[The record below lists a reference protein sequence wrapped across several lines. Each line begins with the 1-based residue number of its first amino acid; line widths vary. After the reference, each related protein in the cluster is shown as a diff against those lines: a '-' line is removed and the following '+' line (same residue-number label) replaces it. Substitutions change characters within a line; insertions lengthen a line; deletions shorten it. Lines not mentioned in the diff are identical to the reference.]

1 MSRLAA
7 RAGRHT
13 GVCRKAA
20 VPRRQRPPRRRGQPQ
35 PAELSESGG
44 HPAGARRNADDDQ
57 RGQPRLPGESVRS
70 GGRIDGRRGRVDPP
84 ALHEWQQQR
93 RAEDAVP
100 RAQAQARIGHAQE
113 REYRAGHGNQQERL
127 ERPASEVA
135 DDERQAHDA
144 PPFLRIARRS
154 SSRSFLVT
162 CLFSIRCSISGL
174 AEPPNMRSRN
184 SFTIARITACR
195 LLADS

>member
-7 RAGRHT
+7 RLADTPASAARPRYHAGSGRH
-13 GVCRKAA
+13 GVAVSRSRRSCRSPAA
-20 VPRRQRPPRRRGQPQ
+20 IQ
-35 PAELSESGG
+35 PARAAM
-44 HPAGARRNADDDQ
+44 PMTTNAASQ
-57 RGQPRLPGESVRS
+57 GSQANRVRS